1 MIKDLKKALVLAPHT
16 DDGEFGCGATL
27 AKLVEEGVE
36 VYYVAFSSCEQ
47 SVPEGFPSDVLVKE
61 VKRATAKLGI
71 KPENVK
77 VLEYEVRKFNYSR
90 QDILEDLIAFRRD
103 IDPDLIFIPSTND
116 IHQDHSVIAVE
127 AMRAFKNR
135 KILSYELPWN
145 NFEFSMD
152 CFIVVEDRHLN
163 KKIESIKEYESQAGI
178 RPYASEEFLRSLS
191 MVRGIQIGKKYAE
204 VFEVKRLII

>member
-90 QDILEDLIAFRRD
+90 QDILEDLIVFRRD

-127 AMRAFKNR
+127 ALRAFKNR

-152 CFIVVEDRHLN
+152 CFIVVEERHLN